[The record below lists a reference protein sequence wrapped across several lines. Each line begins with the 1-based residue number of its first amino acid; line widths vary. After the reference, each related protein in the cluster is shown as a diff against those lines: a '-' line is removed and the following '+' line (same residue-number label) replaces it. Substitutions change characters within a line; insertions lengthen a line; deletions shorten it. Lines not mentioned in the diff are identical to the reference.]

1 MVLGTEGFKAN
12 ERTREDATART
23 CPGARAFLLKP
34 EEARER
40 ERESALSGMDNGW
53 GSAPARGGEDCSRPK
68 HLAKQMCESA
78 SESESG

>member
-1 MVLGTEGFKAN
+1 MREP
-12 ERTREDATART
+12 ERTPQLEHVQEHEYFSLSPRRQ
-23 CPGARAFLLKP
+23 
-34 EEARER
+34 ER

-68 HLAKQMCESA
+68 PLAKQMCESA